1 MRDIPFALSLRFSAF
16 YFMEWKSWFHDL
28 NKFLLQIQELVGGST
43 LQLQCILMFWVF
55 ILACADT
62 VFCREGKV

>member
-43 LQLQCILMFWVF
+43 LQLQ
-55 ILACADT
+55 
-62 VFCREGKV
+62 